1 MQRADKGGGMFDVV
15 VICGVLSVDLRRVA
29 GMLSI
34 IFLPASLP
42 ANPLSGCLNVLKIVR
57 EKF

>member
-1 MQRADKGGGMFDVV
+1 MLLCVVV
-15 VICGVLSVDLRRVA
+15 VICGVLSVDLRRVV

-42 ANPLSGCLNVLKIVR
+42 ANPAELPTK
-57 EKF
+57 